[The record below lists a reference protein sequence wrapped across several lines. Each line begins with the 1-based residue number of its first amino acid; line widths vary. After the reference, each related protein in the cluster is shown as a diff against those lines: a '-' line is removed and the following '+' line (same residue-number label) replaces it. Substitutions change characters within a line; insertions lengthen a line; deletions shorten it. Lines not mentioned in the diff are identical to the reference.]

1 LVECDFHDEFL
12 EKEELAD
19 IPCAGVARE
28 GLVSM
33 TLCAPLRVPVG
44 LDFSRVAASC
54 ATLGGVGLLQN
65 YCSSEQ

>member
-1 LVECDFHDEFL
+1 MNSLKKKNSRISPVRVLPARVWFGFNDALRAVEGGC
-12 EKEELAD
+12 
-19 IPCAGVARE
+19 
-28 GLVSM
+28 
-33 TLCAPLRVPVG
+33 VPVG

>member
-1 LVECDFHDEFL
+1 
-12 EKEELAD
+12 
-19 IPCAGVARE
+19 
-28 GLVSM
+28 
-33 TLCAPLRVPVG
+33 VPVG